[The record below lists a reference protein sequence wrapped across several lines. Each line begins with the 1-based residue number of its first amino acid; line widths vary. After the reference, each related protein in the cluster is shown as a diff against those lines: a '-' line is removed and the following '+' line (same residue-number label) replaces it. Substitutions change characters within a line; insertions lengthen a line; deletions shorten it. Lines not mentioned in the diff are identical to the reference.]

1 MDPAPLKLGTPAFV
15 GQNLAKALSHP
26 ARTEIMTA
34 LSLRVMSAIQF
45 QRKFPAYTYN
55 QISHHFRALEKYGC
69 IERVG
74 EKSGGRRRGGK
85 EVFFRATTAVLFDQ
99 TNWAE
104 VPESLRTTISGA
116 TAVILIRRISEA
128 LQEGTM
134 DIRPDRH
141 LTWTAARYDEQAWN
155 ESIEEVEAVFAK
167 LPQRQAEAAVRLAES
182 GEEPIHATV
191 TLGCFP
197 SPKPAEDD

>member
-26 ARTEIMTA
+26 ARTEIMIA

-55 QISHHFRALEKYGC
+55 QVSYHFRALEKYGC

-74 EKSGGRRRGGK
+74 KKSGGRRRGGK

-99 TNWAE
+99 TGWAA
-104 VPESLRTTISGA
+104 VPEPLRTTISGA
-116 TAVILIRRISEA
+116 AAVTLIRRISEA

-141 LTWTAARYDEQAWN
+141 LTWTPACYDEQAWN

-182 GEEPIHATV
+182 EEEPIHATV

-197 SPKPAEDD
+197 SPKPTEDD